1 MTTEQVTLTPMWT
14 KLGMDGASW
23 EGELAPGTKLLIIRN
38 PDYRGHRDPSHL
50 AVIRRTEDAQ
60 VVGRLAPRIID
71 EGAATEPGQLPLI
84 PDDDR
89 VMGQWSY
96 IARTAEAF
104 NG

>member
-14 KLGMDGASW
+14 RLGMDGAHW
-23 EGELAPGTKLLIIRN
+23 EGPLAPGTKLLIIRN

-60 VVGRLAPRIID
+60 VVGRIAPPVID
-71 EGAATEPGQLPLI
+71 EDAATEPAQLQLI
-84 PDDDR
+84 PDDDGA
-89 VMGQWSY
+89 MGQLPY